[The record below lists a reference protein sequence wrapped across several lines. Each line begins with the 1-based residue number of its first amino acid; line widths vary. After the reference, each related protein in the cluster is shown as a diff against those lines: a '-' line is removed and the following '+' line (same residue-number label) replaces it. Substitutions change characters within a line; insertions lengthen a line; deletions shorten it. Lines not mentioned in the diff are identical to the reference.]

1 MDRCFE
7 LKKNDAYTSIP
18 TFCFNSPQPSFFV
31 IVFFD
36 IRWFC
41 PSFQT
46 SFFWKPN
53 IDMKENHEWKTK
65 EIVCHSVGA
74 PQVAPDCHW
83 PKPAAGSKC
92 VPNRDNTVTWFIKVS
107 DSDSRD
113 VSDIIFSGVWL
124 FHHQPLSFHDMFDPL
139 SLPINSGGLR
149 PRYGHLGNWMTNQ
162 RIQWISATRFFHTW
176 HRHLVSSGPGF
187 RWPPISAAHLH
198 SSASCDGSC
207 MGGDDVR
214 VRHQDFQVVFVAKNN
229 VEPS

>member
-1 MDRCFE
+1 
-7 LKKNDAYTSIP
+7 
-18 TFCFNSPQPSFFV
+18 
-31 IVFFD
+31 
-36 IRWFC
+36 
-41 PSFQT
+41 
-46 SFFWKPN
+46 
-53 IDMKENHEWKTK
+53 
-65 EIVCHSVGA
+65 
-74 PQVAPDCHW
+74 
-83 PKPAAGSKC
+83 
-92 VPNRDNTVTWFIKVS
+92 VS

-149 PRYGHLGNWMTNQ
+149 PSNGHLGNWMTNQ

-187 RWPPISAAHLH
+187 RGPPISAAHLH

-214 VRHQDFQVVFVAKNN
+214 VRHQDFQVVFVAINN